1 MAVAVH
7 PDGVACRSGLFDA
20 LDGGLILP
28 ANDEEGGLDSLLVQD
43 LQHLV
48 GAVGGAVIEGEVDG
62 LAGVLDVRQGG
73 GCIEIRVEQLVA
85 ERLLLVGAVGLRLC
99 LRRNRL
105 GLAGSFILFAR
116 QHDGVLGQQALCRL
130 CPAPPAERQP
140 GRDEHTEDAAQKN
153 DVFEKPDA
161 SDIRLI
167 ALHFTPLSRHEKNI
181 FSWSCPMMII
191 VLFNDT
197 PIPANIKVVS

>member
-1 MAVAVH
+1 MK
-7 PDGVACRSGLFDA
+7 L
-20 LDGGLILP
+20 
-28 ANDEEGGLDSLLVQD
+28 
-43 LQHLV
+43 
-48 GAVGGAVIEGEVDG
+48 
-62 LAGVLDVRQGG
+62 
-73 GCIEIRVEQLVA
+73 
-85 ERLLLVGAVGLRLC
+85 
-99 LRRNRL
+99 
-105 GLAGSFILFAR
+105 
-116 QHDGVLGQQALCRL
+116 
-130 CPAPPAERQP
+130 PAERQP
-140 GRDEHTEDAAQKN
+140 GRDEHAEDAAQKN